1 MEYNL
6 TSHPKTHQQE
16 LVYETTT
23 GLMATWQIQKNI
35 FAIIKPE
42 SVPCHARSTQMR

>member
-1 MEYNL
+1 MAYNL
-6 TSHPKTHQQE
+6 KSQSGTMNRNWHTKQI
-16 LVYETTT
+16 T

-35 FAIIKPE
+35 FAVIKPE

>member
-1 MEYNL
+1 MAYNFQAI
-6 TSHPKTHQQE
+6 PKLINKNWFTRQI
-16 LVYETTT
+16 T

-35 FAIIKPE
+35 FAIIDAE